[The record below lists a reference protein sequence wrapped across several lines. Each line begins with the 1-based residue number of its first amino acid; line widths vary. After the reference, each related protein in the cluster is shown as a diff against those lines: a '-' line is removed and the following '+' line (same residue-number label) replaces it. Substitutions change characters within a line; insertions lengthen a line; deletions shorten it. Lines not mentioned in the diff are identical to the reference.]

1 MLISKKNASLFFVFY
16 IMQFLA
22 IYTIFFVDV
31 NWWFLVA
38 GWITFCGLGSAVVLH
53 RHVSHRSIEFR
64 KGLQK
69 PLLLLGTLCGQGTPL
84 WWAGVHRGMH
94 HCHAD
99 QEGDAHAPKNG
110 LFHAYIGW
118 IHSKDIDKI
127 NPRHVRD
134 LLKDKFHLFLN
145 KHYVSIFW
153 SFLIIG
159 LILNPVFTLWF
170 WIVPAAWSFHQEAIV
185 NVLCHSGKFGYKSH
199 DSEDDAHNIRWLSF
213 LTWGQSLHNNHHA
226 KAGNYS
232 FAEKGEFDPTVI
244 FIPLIAKST
253 RDSRHKK

>member
-1 MLISKKNASLFFVFY
+1 MISKKNASLFFVFY
-16 IMQFLA
+16 IIQALA
-22 IYTIFFVDV
+22 LYALFFVEV
-31 NWWFLVA
+31 NWLYLFL

-64 KGLQK
+64 KGLRK
-69 PLLLLGTLCGQGTPL
+69 PLLLIGTLCGQGTPL

-99 QEGDAHAPKNG
+99 QDGDAHAPKDG

-118 IHSKDIDKI
+118 IHSKDIDHI
-127 NPRHVRD
+127 NPRNVTD
-134 LLKDKFHLFLN
+134 LLRDKFHLALN
-145 KHYVSIFW
+145 KYYVLIFW
-153 SFLIIG
+153 SFLIVG
-159 LILNPVFTLWF
+159 LLVNPVFTLWF

-185 NVLCHSGKFGYKSH
+185 NLLCHCGKFGYRNYESN
-199 DSEDDAHNIRWLSF
+199 DDAHNLKWLSF

-226 KAGNYS
+226 SAGNYS
-232 FAEKGEFDPTVI
+232 FANKGEFDPTVL

-253 RDSRHKK
+253 RHNPDKK